1 MAESGSIILI
11 IGNHPLV
18 TSLEEQY
25 ASMCCSVT
33 HVEAYSGEDVSQCD
47 EIVLLTSAVDCDKV
61 NEDNLMLNLLYTI
74 AQKMDPYSGKR
85 PIVHLLL
92 QSNHILGML
101 QQLDLPDTV
110 ISVMDVYPFTLESQ
124 WARLLFAKLPGELP
138 KLAFPP
144 LDREPITRK
153 SGKTVHLVLSGFTSQ
168 SQSLAIFAAL
178 VAHYPN
184 YDSKSSNPLRTRITI
199 ISLGLESCYR
209 EFMARYRHLFANSY
223 YRVMNLQSNSSTSH
237 YPQYHGRREDF
248 VDVEWEFIDGDIY
261 NAIVQE
267 KLMMW
272 AQSETEILTIALSN
286 GSDDH
291 NVKEVLGLPEV
302 IFNSGIPVLT
312 HVSNL
317 SSLSLFKASSKYNN
331 VYAFGMNNI
340 GYDVTIPLISMGKML
355 NAFYWGIIEVGNNH
369 IDQRMIDEAWKSL
382 PSFAKRLSNIYNVMT
397 IPTKLRSVGH
407 ETTRFWDRCYLFS
420 SAELDDLAAVEHNR
434 WCVEELIMGFRPCSD
449 EELIKVEKSIAEF
462 LLIKDDPARLA
473 IWELR
478 DKRGHP
484 CTLKELFKEDELKRA
499 HYDLRC
505 YSDLRVDLTGVN
517 VQYYDKHLTRCI
529 PVLASKFLR
538 ATNVK

>member
-11 IGNHPLV
+11 IGTHPLV

-25 ASMCCSVT
+25 ASKCCCVT
-33 HVEAYSGEDVSQCD
+33 HIEAYSGEDVSQCD

-61 NEDNLMLNLLYTI
+61 KEDNRMLNILYTI

-92 QSNHILGML
+92 QSNHTLGML

-110 ISVMDVYPFTLESQ
+110 ITVMDVYPFTLESQ

-138 KLAFPP
+138 KLTFPP
-144 LDREPITRK
+144 LDREPITGQ

-168 SQSLAIFAAL
+168 SQLLAIFAAL

-184 YDSKSSNPLRTRITI
+184 YDSKSSTPLRTHITI
-199 ISLGLESCYR
+199 ISPGLESCYR
-209 EFMARYRHLFANSY
+209 EFVARYRHLFANSY
-223 YRVMNLQSNSSTSH
+223 YSVINLQSNSSTVH
-237 YPQYHGRREDF
+237 YPQYYGRREDF
-248 VDVEWEFIDGDIY
+248 VDVEWEFIDSDIY
-261 NAIVQE
+261 NDIIQDN
-267 KLMMW
+267 LMMW
-272 AQSETEILTIALSN
+272 AQSETEILTIAMSS
-286 GSDDH
+286 GSDDR
-291 NVKEVLGLPEV
+291 NVKDVLGLPEV

-317 SSLSLFKASSKYNN
+317 SSLSLLKASSKYNN

-355 NAFYWGIIEVGNNH
+355 NAFYWGIIGVGNDH
-369 IDQRMIDEAWKSL
+369 VDQHLIDDAWKSL
-382 PSFAKRLSNIYNVMT
+382 PSFAKRFSNIYNVMT

-407 ETTRFWDRCYLFS
+407 ETTHFFDRCYLFS

-449 EELIKVEKSIAEF
+449 EELIKVEKNIEEF

-473 IWELR
+473 TWELR

-484 CTLKELFKEDELKRA
+484 CTLKEIFKEDELKRA

-529 PVLASKFLR
+529 PVLASKFLL
-538 ATNVK
+538 NE